1 MDLPR
6 WLAIYRSI
14 ADDFSFDPSADL
26 LSSIILSNLV
36 GKPELPDRK
45 GSTAYV
51 IGNGP
56 NIDEAIQSIS
66 SGYTIVADSA
76 ISAYFAVRGC
86 PDMIV
91 TDLDGDVD
99 TIFSCASK
107 GTSIIIHAHG
117 DNIHRIIGNG
127 HRIRDD
133 MIGTTQG
140 IPYRNVANFFG
151 FTDGDRSA
159 YIASRMGFEKIVLV
173 SFDFHHVN
181 RSKPGNPAIKARKL
195 KWAQAIISM
204 LAEERGTALAD
215 GDFAEI

>member
-1 MDLPR
+1 MDLIR
-6 WLAIYRSI
+6 WIAIYRSI
-14 ADDFSFDPSADL
+14 VDDFSFDPSADL
-26 LSSIILSNLV
+26 LSSIILSNFV
-36 GKPELPDRK
+36 GKPELPGKR

-56 NIDEAIQSIS
+56 NIGEAVQSIS
-66 SGYTIVADSA
+66 GGYTIVADSA
-76 ISAYFAVRGC
+76 ISAYFAVHGC

-91 TDLDGDVD
+91 TDLDGDID
-99 TIFSCASK
+99 KIFSCATQ
-107 GTSIIIHAHG
+107 GTTIIIHAHG
-117 DNIHRIIGNG
+117 DNIPKITANKQRMGG
-127 HRIRDD
+127 D

-140 IPYRNVANFFG
+140 IPYRNIANFFG

-181 RSKPGNPAIKARKL
+181 RSKQGNPAIKARKL

-204 LAEERGTALAD
+204 LAAERGSALAD
-215 GDFAEI
+215 GDFVEI